1 MVRRAYMLGPTA
13 LWDKLLSHGGPLSIG
28 EVRQLAVGFTSE
40 VAREVEFWARV
51 YSTQGETVPEANLD
65 EYIGVVATL
74 IRIVSEFKAVL
85 KGCGG
90 CIDAMVNHFASA
102 LLHAF
107 AKRHGLKVQVHV
119 GERGGY
125 AYVVASPS
133 EEGLNEAVKAVEENL
148 GRIYGL

>member
-13 LWDKLLSHGGPLSIG
+13 LWDKLLSRGEPLSIG

-40 VAREVEFWARV
+40 VAGEVEFWARV
-51 YSTQGETVPEANLD
+51 YSKQGEAIPETNLD

-74 IRIVSEFKAVL
+74 IRIVLEFRGVL

-102 LLHAF
+102 LLHAL
-107 AKRHGLKVQVHV
+107 AKKHNLKVLIHM
-119 GERGGY
+119 GEHNGF

-133 EEGLNEAVKAVEENL
+133 REGLNEAVKAVEENL
-148 GRIYGL
+148 ERIYGP

>member
-13 LWDKLLSHGGPLSIG
+13 LWDKLLSRGEPLSIG

-40 VAREVEFWARV
+40 VAGEAEFWARV
-51 YSTQGETVPEANLD
+51 YTSQGEAIPETNLD
-65 EYIGVVATL
+65 EYIGVVTTL
-74 IRIVSEFKAVL
+74 IRIVLEFRGVL

-90 CIDAMVNHFASA
+90 CIDAMVHHFAAA
-102 LLHAF
+102 LLHAL

-133 EEGLNEAVKAVEENL
+133 EEGLNEAVEAVEENL
-148 GRIYGL
+148 ERIYRP

>member
-13 LWDKLLSHGGPLSIG
+13 LWDKLLSHGGPLSID

-40 VAREVEFWARV
+40 AAGEVELWAHV

-65 EYIGVVATL
+65 EYIGVVTTL
-74 IRIVSEFKAVL
+74 IRIVLEFRGVL

-102 LLHAF
+102 LLHAL
-107 AKRHGLKVQVHV
+107 AKKHGLKVLIHV
-119 GERGGY
+119 GEHNGY
-125 AYVVASPS
+125 AYVVVSPS
-133 EEGLNEAVKAVEENL
+133 EEGLQEAIKAVEENL
-148 GRIYGL
+148 ERIYGP